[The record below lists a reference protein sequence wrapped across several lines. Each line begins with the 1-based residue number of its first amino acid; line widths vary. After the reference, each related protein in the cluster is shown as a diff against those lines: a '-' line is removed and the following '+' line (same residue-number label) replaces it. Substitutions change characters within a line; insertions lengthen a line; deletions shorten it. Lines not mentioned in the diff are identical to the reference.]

1 MAAPSQFASR
11 YKKDLSMEA
20 LRAKVARR
28 RSTLQ
33 KENRHK
39 LFEKGRQL
47 GLADLSLQLSKDKGI
62 SELKETRETCSQE
75 SSSVKQS
82 KGFAAARR
90 VNERREMLQRYKEQ
104 KELRKLVEQREKAKK
119 GVFKVGLYRPA
130 APGFLALAPEDPAA
144 AKPKEKVAPAYS
156 GRMTRSKAKIQEG
169 KSLIP
174 SLIPTAPKSST
185 VCAHGQSLRPAQA
198 GRKQMGTARGA
209 EKEKALQTAAQPAS
223 NVRVTR
229 AAASAARQVLK
240 PTAPAATAGNQPQRK
255 TTNGGKQKQ
264 AVRSDTTK
272 IIPSKH
278 EAEKNAQVDPGVKG
292 PAADSKHSAPAEL
305 EQEQTSVE
313 NNNSAPGRPKMC
325 SFAPGNFVFQPPSE
339 LANYKVKPMT
349 PSSAEAF
356 LTPIAVWNFSESPVK
371 TNEKSSETKAQKSNL
386 RDRILPSVKDIQ
398 EQRMTTGLKG
408 EEGKKFTFSLLFQ
421 CFNYHWILNKFLP
434 YFSAGESDEKTS
446 TQRSN
451 ETTPVSTAL
460 EGKSD
465 DGGEQE
471 HDVPYFRNILRTET
485 ERLLSQCL
493 QWDGNLELDIP
504 EDAKEMILTTI
515 GQTRLLMEER
525 FKQFEKLVDN
535 CEFKQGEKETRCT
548 DLDGFWDMINFQIED
563 VNKKFD
569 NLKKLQD
576 NEWQPLD
583 VPSQAVVKKKAVP
596 GGVPKAKLEA
606 AARAAARSRLASV
619 KAAMREKMKCE
630 GAADGAGQEM
640 LPQAEKVVFEAG
652 FFRIESPVKN
662 FTGLLSKTPHRS
674 SQRTPGKQTTPRS
687 SRRTL
692 LPNAPSALP
701 DPEDAPA
708 KQTPFTQNLKM
719 DQFPSAK
726 TPPLDKLPNGVL
738 EQRAVK
744 IPVFQV
750 LENSSSESKAL
761 GGLEEMELSAAEQGQ
776 DVVMCS
782 PEKDPGTE
790 TDSAQPGDP
799 KIHQTDVSCSDLT
812 STDRNP
818 FDMPMLD
825 AELPFTPVKTKAHK
839 FAAAE
844 AFSDLIVFSPVV
856 PSGDK

>member
-1 MAAPSQFASR
+1 MAATSQFASR
-11 YKKDLSMEA
+11 YKKDLSTEA

-39 LFEKGRQL
+39 QFEKGRQF
-47 GLADLSLQLSKDKGI
+47 GLADLNVQPSKEKGI
-62 SELKETRETCSQE
+62 AELKETRETCSQE
-75 SSSVKQS
+75 SSNIKQKQPVS
-82 KGFAAARR
+82 AATKRM
-90 VNERREMLQRYKEQ
+90 NERREMLQRYKEQ

-119 GVFKVGLYRPA
+119 GVFKVGLYKPA
-130 APGFLALAPEDPAA
+130 APGFLALAPEDPA
-144 AKPKEKVAPAYS
+144 KPKEKAAPAFS
-156 GRMTRSKAKIQEG
+156 GRMTRSRAKIQEG

-174 SLIPTAPKSST
+174 TLIPTAPKSST
-185 VCAHGQSLRPAQA
+185 VSAHGQSARPAQA
-198 GRKQMGTARGA
+198 GRKQMGTAKGA
-209 EKEKALQTAAQPAS
+209 EKEKVLQTAAQPAS
-223 NVRVTR
+223 NVRITR

-240 PTAPAATAGNQPQRK
+240 PTATAATAGNQSQRK
-255 TTNGGKQKQ
+255 TTNVGKQKQ
-264 AVRSDTTK
+264 AVRPDTTK
-272 IIPSKH
+272 VIPSKL
-278 EAEKNAQVDPGVKG
+278 EVEKNAQVDPGAEG
-292 PAADSKHSAPAEL
+292 PAADSKHSTPVEL

-313 NNNSAPGRPKMC
+313 NNNSAPGRPKTC

-349 PSSAEAF
+349 PSSAKAF
-356 LTPIAVWNFSESPVK
+356 LTPTAFWNFSKSPVK
-371 TNEKSSETKAQKSNL
+371 KNEKSSETKVQNPNL
-386 RDRILPSVKDIQ
+386 RSRILPSVRGIQ
-398 EQRMTTGLKG
+398 EKQMTTSS
-408 EEGKKFTFSLLFQ
+408 EEEE
-421 CFNYHWILNKFLP
+421 
-434 YFSAGESDEKTS
+434 AGESDEKTS

-460 EGKSD
+460 GGKSD
-465 DGGEQE
+465 DTGEQE
-471 HDVPYFRNILRTET
+471 HDVPYFRNILRTQT

-504 EDAKEMILTTI
+504 EDAKDLIHTTV
-515 GQTRLLMEER
+515 GQTRLLIEER
-525 FKQFEKLVDN
+525 FKQFEGLVDN
-535 CEFKQGEKETRCT
+535 CEFKQGEKETKCT

-596 GGVPKAKLEA
+596 SGVPKAKLEA

-630 GAADGAGQEM
+630 GAADGAHRET

-652 FFRIESPVKN
+652 FFRVESPVKN
-662 FTGLLSKTPHRS
+662 FSGLLSKTPHRS

-692 LPNAPSALP
+692 LPNTPSALR
-701 DPEDAPA
+701 DPEDATA
-708 KQTPFTQNLKM
+708 KQTPQNLKM
-719 DQFPSAK
+719 DQFPTAK
-726 TPPLDKLPNGVL
+726 TPPLDKLPDGVL
-738 EQRAVK
+738 EQSISMVAEEEICPVASRAEGSE
-744 IPVFQV
+744 V
-750 LENSSSESKAL
+750 LENSSSESKAMD
-761 GGLEEMELSAAEQGQ
+761 GMEEMELSAAEQGQ
-776 DVVMCS
+776 DVAMCS
-782 PEKDPGTE
+782 PEKDLGTE
-790 TDSAQPGDP
+790 TNFAQSGEP

-812 STDRNP
+812 SNDRNP
-818 FDMPMLD
+818 LDMPMLD
-825 AELPFTPVKTKAHK
+825 AELPFTPVKTKAQK

-844 AFSDLIVFSPVV
+844 VFSDLIVFSPVV